1 MKYLLDRK
9 FTKVLLIIVMILVTI
24 LSLMPL
30 SDFKIEAPGG
40 IDKVVHV
47 IMYLGVST
55 LALFTYSNSTKT
67 TIKIIILV
75 ILYSILIEFLQEN
88 LPVKRS
94 GDFYDVIANSIG
106 TLLGLKAQLIL
117 RKIEKTF
124 I

>member
-9 FTKVLLIIVMILVTI
+9 FTKILLIIVMISVTI

-30 SDFKIEAPGG
+30 SNFKIEATGG

-55 LALFTYSNSTKT
+55 LALYTYSNSTKS
-67 TIKIIILV
+67 TIKIITLV

-94 GDFYDVIANSIG
+94 GDFYDVIANSVG